1 MLPNTLHLS
10 LANHYN
16 ADKIL
21 NLGKILACSAGSACH
36 TGSVKTG
43 AMAIIGT

>member
-1 MLPNTLHLS
+1 MLPNTLHIS
-10 LANHYN
+10 LANHYD
-16 ADKIL
+16 AGKIF

-43 AMAIIGT
+43 SMAIIGT